1 VSGPVSTIET
11 GPPPSAIEA
20 APPTVQTA
28 DLECRLEEHRTVLTA
43 HCRRLL
49 GSGSEAEDA
58 VQEAFVRAWQAFDRF
73 EGRASLCTWLHRIAT
88 NVCLDMQGATQRR
101 ARPVDLTSWQ
111 PPGSAA
117 ADGTSGAGIVRPF
130 PGCHASRVA
139 DDPAEQAVT
148 SEAIR
153 RALVTALVHL
163 PERQRSVLLL
173 RDVLRWKASEVAEL
187 LGTTVASVNSTLQRA
202 RSNLAAQRCAADQ
215 QDGLDDE
222 EQPLVQDYVDAFARH
237 DVDALVSLLV

>member
-1 VSGPVSTIET
+1 M
-11 GPPPSAIEA
+11 SAIEA
-20 APPTVQTA
+20 APPRTVGTG
-28 DLECRLEEHRTVLTA
+28 DLERQLEEHRTVLTA

-49 GSGSEAEDA
+49 GSGFEAEDA

-73 EGRASLCTWLHRIAT
+73 EGRASVRTWLHRIAT
-88 NVCLDMQGATQRR
+88 NVCLDMHRASQRR
-101 ARPVDLTSWQ
+101 ARPVDLASWQ
-111 PPGSAA
+111 AAGGASADAVSDA
-117 ADGTSGAGIVRPF
+117 AVVRPL
-130 PGCHASRVA
+130 PACHASGVA
-139 DDPAEQAVT
+139 DDPAEQAVA

-173 RDVLRWKASEVAEL
+173 REVLRWRASEVAEL

-202 RSNLAAQRCAADQ
+202 RSNLAARRSAADQ

-222 EQPLVQDYVDAFARH
+222 QRPLLHDCVDAFARH